1 MYKVLKEN
9 SVLAVVGSP
18 TWVRL
23 QENGSYGLTIE
34 ANAQG
39 IAVDGTVY
47 HVSGHP
53 ALEGA
58 ETVVVVEVDDG
69 QYANCLA
76 ALVLDPLD
84 LKNAEQFRK
93 ELQHYAASLDE
104 ETALVIATVYDP
116 YRVGEP
122 YAVGDYITYGTN
134 NVGDPQLYK
143 VIQAHTS
150 QSDWPPDQTAALY
163 SPVGLDESGYA
174 VWSQPI
180 SSADAYNAG
189 DIVSYN
195 GTLYR
200 SLIDSNV
207 WSPEAY
213 PAGWEVY
220 VEG

>member
-1 MYKVLKEN
+1 MYKILKEN

-23 QENGSYGLTIE
+23 QENGSYGLADE

-39 IAVDGTVY
+39 IAVNGKVY

-53 ALEGA
+53 VLEGA
-58 ETVVVVEVDDG
+58 ETVIVVTVDDG

-93 ELQHYAASLDE
+93 AVQLYAGGLDE
-104 ETALVIATVYDP
+104 KTALVIATVYDP
-116 YRVGEP
+116 YKVGVS
-122 YAVGDYITYGTN
+122 YAIGDYFTYGTN
-134 NVGDPQLYK
+134 NIGDPQLYK

-150 QSDWPPDQTAALY
+150 QSDWPPDRTAALY
-163 SPVGLDESGYA
+163 TPIGLTESGYA
-174 VWSQPI
+174 IWSQPTG
-180 SSADAYNAG
+180 AHDAYNTG
-189 DIVSYN
+189 DVVSYN

-200 SLIDSNV
+200 SLIDGNV
-207 WSPEAY
+207 YSPDAY
-213 PAGWEVY
+213 PAGWETY
-220 VEG
+220 TE